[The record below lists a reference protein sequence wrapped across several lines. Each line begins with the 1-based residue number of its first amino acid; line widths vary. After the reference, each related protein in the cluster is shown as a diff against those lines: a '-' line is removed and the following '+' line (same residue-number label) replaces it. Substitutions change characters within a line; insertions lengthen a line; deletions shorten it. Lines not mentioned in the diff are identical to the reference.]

1 MKWNKLYTY
10 PKSTRS
16 TKEGCRTYDVNDEKL
31 PSVTTIL
38 GATKDQEAIDSIN
51 RWKAKVGEE
60 AATRIKDQAAS
71 RGTNMHLHL
80 ERHVTGEGHLDL
92 TEEGKV
98 AKAMADTIIDKG
110 FNDLQEI
117 WGSEVTLFYPGLYA
131 GATDLVGTYDY
142 EDSIIDFKQS
152 NKPKRREWIEDYF
165 MQLGAYAMAHNQVYK
180 TEITQGVILMCT
192 PDNYFQKFQV
202 KGKEFIEYQHKFL
215 EKVDQY
221 YKKNSHAGD
230 ETPAQ
235 VAQLT
240 LGLYSNLPKCCL
252 QG

>member
-10 PKSTRS
+10 PASTRS
-16 TKEGCRTYDVNDEKL
+16 TVEGLRTYDVNEEKL

-51 RWKAKVGEE
+51 AWKAKVGEE
-60 AATRIKDQAAS
+60 AATRIRDTAAS

-80 ERHVTGEGHLDL
+80 ERHIMGEGHLDL

-98 AKAMADTIIDKG
+98 AKAMADTIIAKG

-221 YKKNSHAGD
+221 YKK
-230 ETPAQ
+230 T
-235 VAQLT
+235 
-240 LGLYSNLPKCCL
+240 
-252 QG
+252 

>member
-10 PKSTRS
+10 PTSTRS
-16 TKEGCRTYDVNDEKL
+16 TVDGFRTYDVGNEKL
-31 PSVTTIL
+31 PSVTTIS

-60 AATRIKDQAAS
+60 QATRIRDTAAS

-80 ERHVTGEGHLDL
+80 ERHIMGEGHLDL

-98 AKAMADTIIDKG
+98 AKAMADTIIAKG

-117 WGSEVTLFYPGLYA
+117 WGSEVTLFYPNLYD

-215 EKVDQY
+215 ERVDQY
-221 YKKNSHAGD
+221 YKKA
-230 ETPAQ
+230 
-235 VAQLT
+235 
-240 LGLYSNLPKCCL
+240 
-252 QG
+252 

>member
-10 PKSTRS
+10 PTSTRS
-16 TKEGCRTYDVNDEKL
+16 TVDGFRTYDVNEEKL

-60 AATRIKDQAAS
+60 TATRIKEQAAS

-80 ERHVTGEGHLDL
+80 ERHIMGEGHLDL
-92 TEEGKV
+92 TEEGKI
-98 AKAMADTIIDKG
+98 AKAMATTIINKG

-117 WGSEVTLFYPGLYA
+117 WGSEVTLFYPNLYA

-221 YKKNSHAGD
+221 YKKA
-230 ETPAQ
+230 
-235 VAQLT
+235 
-240 LGLYSNLPKCCL
+240 
-252 QG
+252 